1 MMNLREIFVNFPY
14 KTVGTHQ
21 VTPSNVVELVRED
34 GSGYSYNAVLV
45 IDNKE
50 QPAYLLFDRVTKEC
64 ISFLIN
70 GVKYI

>member
-1 MMNLREIFVNFPY
+1 MMNLREIFTNFPY

-21 VTPSNVVELVRED
+21 VSANNVVEIVRED

-45 IDNKE
+45 IDDKE
-50 QPAYLLFDRVTKEC
+50 QLAYVRFHPVTKEC
-64 ISFLIN
+64 ISFVVN